1 MCVRLG
7 PGKDLV
13 PTPRRVVTAIGT
25 AHSELGIVRPIESQT
40 ERAQLQSIMQDDA
53 FGIRPKEVQGEH
65 TYKLREQVA

>member
-1 MCVRLG
+1 M
-7 PGKDLV
+7 
-13 PTPRRVVTAIGT
+13 TAIGT